1 MARSR
6 LQRCTSCGAYGL
18 STICTSCGAPAQ
30 AAAPLRFSPEDPQA
44 ERRRQFQ
51 NVTDVGWAQS
61 LPVPTP
67 KGSKTVAEGAAESE
81 EEE

>member
-6 LQRCTSCGAYGL
+6 LQRCTGCGAYGL
-18 STICTSCGAPAQ
+18 STKCSRCGAPAQ
-30 AAAPLRFSPEDPQA
+30 AAAPLRYSPEDPQA

-51 NVTDVGWAQS
+51 NVTDAEWSQS

-67 KGSKTVAEGAAESE
+67 KGSKTAAEGDAESE

>member
-18 STICTSCGAPAQ
+18 STTCSRCGAPAQ
-30 AAAPLRFSPEDPQA
+30 AAAPLRYSPEDPQS

-51 NVTDVGWAQS
+51 KVTDAEWAQS
-61 LPVPTP
+61 LPITTP
-67 KGSKTVAEGAAESE
+67 KGSKTVAEVAAESE

>member
-18 STICTSCGAPAQ
+18 STTCTSCVAPAQ
-30 AAAPLRFSPEDPQA
+30 AAVPLRFSPEDPQA

-51 NVTDVGWAQS
+51 NVTDVVWAQS

>member
-18 STICTSCGAPAQ
+18 STTCSRCGAPAQ
-30 AAAPLRFSPEDPQA
+30 AASPLRYSPEDPQS

-51 NVTDVGWAQS
+51 DVTAAEWAQS